1 MKKSYILY
9 LVLVMFSLTAC
20 VTTNAI
26 KLGTP
31 QVRPPVP
38 MEEVAV
44 YMNPGSVPGKYEEVA
59 LLNSTGDAMWG
70 GEAKMI
76 KSMKKK
82 AGKIGANAIILND
95 IDEPKAI
102 EKIIGSYLGTITQR
116 KGKALA
122 IYLVPDE
129 NE

>member
-1 MKKSYILY
+1 
-9 LVLVMFSLTAC
+9 
-20 VTTNAI
+20 
-26 KLGTP
+26 
-31 QVRPPVP
+31 